1 MKGSTHTSNQKK
13 KKKEQ
18 LEGGTPFWKGGQ
30 IQSLKLK
37 PRQWKFTE
45 LSVKL
50 S

>member
-1 MKGSTHTSNQKK
+1 MKGSTHTSNKT

-37 PRQWKFTE
+37 PRQ
-45 LSVKL
+45 
-50 S
+50 